1 MLEALDLARRIEAGE
16 LSPADVIELCAK
28 AIDARE
34 KEVCAFAALD
44 VAGAKRQAQTAGLAK
59 RPLCGLPVG
68 VKDIFDTVDFP
79 TAFGTP
85 IYQGNQPRGD
95 AALVALIR
103 RAGGIVLGKT
113 VTTELAFLNPS
124 KTHNPHDVSRSPGGS
139 SSGSAAGVAAG
150 MLPIAVGSQTG
161 GSVIRP
167 ASYCGVAAFQ
177 PSYRLLPTAGI
188 KPFAVYLDTA
198 GVFAARVAD
207 VAFATAAITGRDLR
221 VDQATP
227 AAPRIA
233 IARTNVWDDASPAM
247 QGAVETAAKAARAA
261 GARIVEPAWPDL
273 LTEAFRAHA
282 TIQDYEAYRTLAYE
296 YDNHRDALS
305 PILRDMLDKAAA
317 VTADEYDAARRTTKR
332 ARQALAEFMAEID
345 VLLTPSAPSAAPGPD
360 TTGPAIFNRLW
371 TLMGTPC
378 VNVPGLNDA
387 SGMPLG
393 VQIVGRFGRDHE
405 ALLAGQFLEKA
416 IAGTK

>member
-1 MLEALDLARRIEAGE
+1 LR
-16 LSPADVIELCAK
+16 
-28 AIDARE
+28 
-34 KEVCAFAALD
+34 
-44 VAGAKRQAQTAGLAK
+44 
-59 RPLCGLPVG
+59 GLPVG

-79 TAFGTP
+79 TEFGTP
-85 IYQGNQPRGD
+85 IYKGNQPRAD

-103 RAGGIVLGKT
+103 RAGGIVLGKM
-113 VTTELAFLNPS
+113 VTTEFAFLNPS

-139 SSGSAAGVAAG
+139 SAGSAASVAAG
-150 MLPIAVGSQTG
+150 MLPIAVGTQTG

-167 ASYCGVAAFQ
+167 ASYCGVAAVK

-198 GVFAARVAD
+198 GLFAARVVD
-207 VAFATAAITGRDLR
+207 VAFAAAAITGRDLR
-221 VDQATP
+221 IDRTTP

-233 IARTNVWDDASPAM
+233 IARTNVWDQASPAM
-247 QGAVETAAKAARAA
+247 QGALEAAAKAAEAA
-261 GARIVEPAWPDL
+261 GARVTEPAWPQL
-273 LTEAFRAHA
+273 LTDAFHAHA
-282 TIQDYEAYRTLAYE
+282 AIQDYEAYRTLAYE

-305 PILRDMLDKAAA
+305 PILRNALDKAAT
-317 VTADEYDAARRTTKR
+317 VTADDYDAARRTTKR
-332 ARQALAEFMAEID
+332 ARRALAEFMSDFDA
-345 VLLTPSAPSAAPGPD
+345 LLTPSAPSAAPGPD

-378 VNVPGLNDA
+378 VNVPGLTDA

-405 ALLAGQFLEKA
+405 ALLAGRFLEEA
-416 IAGTK
+416 IAAKR

>member
-1 MLEALDLARRIEAGE
+1 MLQALDLARRIDAGE
-16 LSPADVIELCAK
+16 LSPADVVDLCAK

-34 KEVCAFAALD
+34 TQVCAFAALD
-44 VAGAKRQAQTAGLAK
+44 VARARTKARDAGLAA
-59 RPLCGLPVG
+59 RPLRGLPVG

-79 TAFGTP
+79 TEFGTP
-85 IYQGNQPRGD
+85 IYRGNQPRAD

-103 RAGGIVLGKT
+103 RAGGILLGKM
-113 VTTELAFLNPS
+113 VTTEFAFLNPS
-124 KTHNPHDVSRSPGGS
+124 RTHNPHDVARSPGGS
-139 SSGSAAGVAAG
+139 SAGSAASVAAG
-150 MLPIAVGSQTG
+150 MLPITVGTQTG

-167 ASYCGVAAFQ
+167 ASYCGVAAFK

-198 GVFAARVAD
+198 GLFAARVVD
-207 VAFATAAITGRDLR
+207 VAFAAAAITGRDLR
-221 VDQATP
+221 VDQAAL

-233 IARTNVWDDASPAM
+233 IARTNVWGEASPAM
-247 QGAVETAAKAARAA
+247 QGALESAARIAQAA
-261 GARIVEPAWPDL
+261 GARVSEPAWPEL
-273 LTEAFRAHA
+273 LTDAFHAHA
-282 TIQDYEAYRTLAYE
+282 IIQDYEAYRTLAFE

-305 PILRDMLDKAAA
+305 PILRGMLDKAAA
-317 VTADEYDAARRTTKR
+317 ITPDAYDAARRTTKR
-332 ARQALAEFMAEID
+332 ARQALADFVGEVD

-378 VNVPGLNDA
+378 VNVPGLDDA

-393 VQIVGRFGRDHE
+393 VQIVGRFGRDRE
-405 ALLAGQFLEKA
+405 ALLAARFLEEA
-416 IAGTK
+416 IAAAR